1 MKLNE
6 DNTVTLSLRETQRY
20 VTKVINP
27 EFKRLERLRK
37 YDWVA
42 RQITDLDR
50 RLNRIKTLQETL
62 LECLNDKSTSSAD
75 LRNQIKNLT
84 NEFSLSL
91 WSLEGISDN
100 SPEEVREIESAYQL
114 YKMLLKNRRFKDDDE
129 QASSLSEMPEQ

>member
-37 YDWVA
+37 HDWVA